1 MRKLVSAMGV
11 SLFAI
16 AACETNI
23 MVPPVSEAAQ
33 ADTSVIDG
41 LVSTQA
47 EYMAAIKVAN
57 PGDTIVL
64 ANGTWVDF
72 DLVFEAQGTA
82 ENPITL
88 RAETPGRVILSGQSS
103 LRLAGEH
110 LIVSGLVF
118 KNGFTPLN
126 EVISFRKDSKNLANN
141 SRVTETVIENYSNP
155 DRTQRDMWVV
165 MYGRGNEFDHNH
177 ISGKLNSGPTM
188 AVRLNGEESQQNS
201 HYIHHNYFGPRPV
214 FGSNGGET
222 FRIGTSQYSLTQS
235 NSVVENNFFDRC
247 SGEVEIISNKS
258 GGNTFRGNTFYES
271 RGTLT
276 LRHGNGTLVENNL
289 FDGNGARY
297 TGGVRVINAQQ
308 TIQNNY
314 FKDLTG
320 IRFSGA
326 LVVMNGVPDSPI
338 NRYHQVN
345 EAVITNN
352 TFDNIAS
359 IELGEGSDAERSAV
373 PINSAFSNNIVIG
386 ASETSPFNLYDDMS
400 GMAFSGNIAE
410 QTPPDSLA
418 GGFKVQA
425 AATSDDLIPAMGG
438 AGASGDFGIARDKTG
453 VSWYPKAPY
462 GSPFE
467 GGETVS
473 VEPGTNAIF
482 DAVREANSGDTLE
495 LQPGTYTEAKT
506 ITLTKPITIKAAG
519 DAPLIQFERRNL
531 FLLSGNG
538 SLRLDGVEVTGE
550 LAPDNVGNSFL
561 AATPRGGGGNHTLK
575 ITNSAF
581 RDFTVNRSFAVVTA
595 EKGTFFDK
603 VSVSNSR
610 FSDIS
615 GTAFKMDSETDDFGI
630 YNIEHLLITDS
641 QFERVQGGAASIY
654 RGGRD
659 ESTFGPLVEVET
671 SNFKEV
677 GTRLGATMRLHGA
690 QNLRFYANATD
701 TSPPI
706 EFIITTGKPNVFV
719 EGNRVVGSNN
729 TAFLSTKDMR

>member
-1 MRKLVSAMGV
+1 MKRLVSALGV

-16 AACETNI
+16 AACETGMI
-23 MVPPVSEAAQ
+23 PVSAPDTAQ
-33 ADTSVIDG
+33 TQVPQDG
-41 LVSTQA
+41 ALVATQDQ
-47 EYMAAIKVAN
+47 YKAAIKAAQ
-57 PGDTIVL
+57 PGDTLIL
-64 ANGTWVDF
+64 ANGIWTDF
-72 DLVFEAQGTA
+72 DLVVEGLGTA
-82 ENPITL
+82 DAPITV
-88 RAETPGRVILSGQSS
+88 RAETPGEVILSGQSS

-110 LIVSGLVF
+110 LVVSGLVF
-118 KNGFTPLN
+118 KDGSTPLN
-126 EVISFRKDSKNLANN
+126 EVISFRKDSKTLANN
-141 SRVTETVIENYSNP
+141 SRVTQTVIENYSNP

-165 MYGRGNEFDHNH
+165 MYGRNNEFDHNH

-201 HYIHHNYFGPRPV
+201 HHIHHNYFGPRPV

-235 NSVVENNFFDRC
+235 NSLVENNFFDRC

-258 GGNTFRGNTFYES
+258 GGNTYRGNTFYES

-308 TIQNNY
+308 TIKNNY

-338 NRYHQVN
+338 NRYHQVD
-345 EAVITNN
+345 EAMISGN
-352 TFDNIAS
+352 TFDNVSS

-373 PINSAFSNNIVIG
+373 PINSSFQNNVVIG
-386 ASETSPFNLYDDMS
+386 AGETTPFNLYDDLS
-400 GMAFSGNIAE
+400 GMAFSSNIAA

-418 GGFKVQA
+418 YGFASGSLEA
-425 AATSDDLIPAMGG
+425 ANG
-438 AGASGDFGIARDKTG
+438 AGASGEFGVAREATG

-467 GGETVS
+467 GGQTVN
-473 VEPGTNAIF
+473 VQPGTNAIF
-482 DAVREANSGDTLE
+482 DAAAAASAGDTL
-495 LQPGTYTEAKT
+495 LLAPGTYTEAKT
-506 ITLTKPITIKAAG
+506 ITLTKPLTIKAATSTK
-519 DAPLIQFERRNL
+519 PLIQFERRNL
-531 FLLSGNG
+531 FLLSGSG
-538 SLRLDGVEVTGE
+538 SLRLSGVEVTGE

-561 AATPRGGGGNHTLK
+561 AATPRGGGGNHTLE
-575 ITNSAF
+575 ISDSDF
-581 RDFTVNRSFAVVTA
+581 RDFTVNRSFAIVTA

-603 VSVSNSR
+603 VAVSSSS

-615 GTAFKMDSETDDFGI
+615 GAAFKMDSETDDFGI

-641 QFERVQGGAASIY
+641 QFSRVRGGAASIY

-659 ESTFGPLVEVET
+659 ESTFGPLIEVET
-671 SNFKEV
+671 TSFEDIGARS
-677 GTRLGATMRLHGA
+677 GTTMKLHGV
-690 QNLRFYANATD
+690 QNLRFYANTTID
-701 TSPPI
+701 SPPV
-706 EFIITTGKPNVFV
+706 EFIITTGKPNTIV
-719 EGNRVVGSNN
+719 EGNRVIGPENS
-729 TAFLSTKDMR
+729 AFLSTKDLR